1 MTTGQ
6 QNTITIN
13 VQANTQQAQQQVT
26 QLQSGVQNVGNAA
39 QQTAQRTETAFE
51 KLKKKIKETLTSVS
65 GLQGVFE
72 TIMGGAV
79 IKSMGEAIKSVESLS
94 NQLSVLRQN
103 AKFEGIA
110 QDFEDISQITGGLA
124 NQFDMVG
131 GVSRALAFNIDLSG
145 GKLKELIEVAQKTA
159 IVMGTD
165 LKTAFDDLITGVS
178 RGSVPILDNLGI
190 VISLED
196 ANQKFAQSLGKAT
209 DQMTK
214 AEKTTA
220 LLNEVITKLKE
231 NTANVDLTQLEQSG
245 TKAVK
250 IMEDALQQAKKSI
263 VNTFVDM
270 GMTIGEGFANA
281 TSSSEEKL
289 NNYIADLRAKREADF
304 KKQFGDLIK
313 WMESQTNRFKTGII
327 DGENEQISSAQN
339 LANQFDFNRFKT
351 DEELDAEAEKKKQ
364 NKFKKIQKK
373 YDDTQDL
380 IKKNNEKIA
389 KLNSETA
396 AIWLKSEEFGM
407 SEIEKLQN
415 KINNIQEQKKK
426 LGSDKVGQA
435 ELEKLKADE
444 FLLNQELAK
453 AEIKLEREKQLEKQ
467 KAIKETYDI
476 DNELSQ
482 QKKDYEQKLRDE
494 DKKARDNDLKEKEKY
509 FNMFQSLA
517 SQSIDAIFEG
527 NADAFLENLL
537 NFANSFG
544 TTLIMDG
551 IKTLWMGNAQN
562 ALFPGLGASATA
574 VGASEIAIGTA
585 MKAGAYLGG
594 SFSGGTSSSE
604 GSSATE
610 KSQSNQP
617 LVLNVTTSLFGSEKQ
632 ARKELNGLMRG

>member
-6 QNTITIN
+6 QNTIVIN

-39 QQTAQRTETAFE
+39 QQTAQRTETAFD

-94 NQLSVLRQN
+94 NQITVLRQN

-110 QDFEDISQITGGLA
+110 QDFDNISQITGGFA

-131 GVSRALAFNIDLSG
+131 SVSRALAFNIDLSG
-145 GKLKELIEVAQKTA
+145 GKLKDLIEVAQKTS

-190 VISLED
+190 VVSLDD
-196 ANQKFAQSLGKAT
+196 ANQKFAQSLGKT
-209 DQMTK
+209 TEQMTK

-250 IMEDALQQAKKSI
+250 IMEDGLQQAKKFIIES
-263 VNTFVDM
+263 FVDV
-270 GMTIGEGFANA
+270 GVTIGESIGEA
-281 TSSSEEKL
+281 SLSVEEKMATFL
-289 NNYIADLRAKREADF
+289 ADIVAKREADF

-313 WMESQTNRFKTGII
+313 WMESQTNRFETGII

-339 LANQFDFNRFKT
+339 LANQFDFNRLKT
-351 DEELDAEAEKKKQ
+351 DEEIDAEAEKKKQ

-389 KLNSETA
+389 KLNTETA
-396 AIWLKSEEFGM
+396 SIWLKSEEFGM

-415 KINNIQEQKKK
+415 RISNIQEQKKA
-426 LGSDKVGQA
+426 LGADKVGQA
-435 ELEKLKADE
+435 QLEKLKAEE

-453 AEIKLEREKQLEKQ
+453 AEIDIEKEKQLEKQ

-476 DNELSQ
+476 DNQLAQ

-494 DKKARDNDLKEKEKY
+494 NKKAQDIDLKEKEKY
-509 FNMFQSLA
+509 FNMFQSIA

-562 ALFPGLGASATA
+562 ALFPGLGSSATA

-594 SFSGGTSSSE
+594 SFSGSNSSE

-617 LVLNVTTSLFGSEKQ
+617 LILNVTTSLFGGEKE
-632 ARKELNGLMRG
+632 AKKELNKIMRG

>member
-6 QNTITIN
+6 QNTIVIN

-39 QQTAQRTETAFE
+39 QQTAQRTETAFD

-94 NQLSVLRQN
+94 NQITVLRQN

-110 QDFEDISQITGGLA
+110 QDFDNISQITGGLA

-131 GVSRALAFNIDLSG
+131 SVSKALAFNIDLSG
-145 GKLKELIEVAQKTA
+145 GKLKDLIEVAQKTS

-165 LKTAFDDLITGVS
+165 LKTAFDDLIVGVS

-190 VISLED
+190 TISLDD
-196 ANQKFAQSLGKAT
+196 ANQKFAQSLGKT
-209 DQMTK
+209 TEQMTK

-250 IMEDALQQAKKSI
+250 IMEDSLQRAKKFIIES
-263 VNTFVDM
+263 FVDI
-270 GMTIGEGFANA
+270 GVTIGESIGEA
-281 TSSSEEKL
+281 SLSVEEKMATFL
-289 NNYIADLRAKREADF
+289 ADIVAKREADF

-351 DEELDAEAEKKKQ
+351 DEEIDAEAEKKKQ
-364 NKFKKIQKK
+364 NQFKKIQKK

-389 KLNSETA
+389 KLNTETA
-396 AIWLKSEEFGM
+396 LIWLKSEEFGM

-415 KINNIQEQKKK
+415 KISNIQEQKKA

-435 ELEKLKADE
+435 ELEKLKAQE

-453 AEIKLEREKQLEKQ
+453 AEIDIEKEKQLEKQ

-476 DNELSQ
+476 DNQLAQ

-494 DKKARDNDLKEKEKY
+494 NKKAQDIDLKEKEKY
-509 FNMFQSLA
+509 FNMFQSIA

-594 SFSGGTSSSE
+594 SFSGSNSSE

-610 KSQSNQP
+610 QSQSNQP
-617 LVLNVTTSLFGSEKQ
+617 LVLNVTTSLFGGEKE
-632 ARKELNGLMRG
+632 AKKELNKIMRG

>member
-6 QNTITIN
+6 QNTIIIN

-110 QDFEDISQITGGLA
+110 QDFESISQITGGLA

-131 GVSRALAFNIDLSG
+131 SVSKALAFNIDLSG
-145 GKLKELIEVAQKTA
+145 GKLKELIQVAQKTA

-165 LKTAFDDLITGVS
+165 VKTAFDDLIVGVS

-190 VISLED
+190 TISLDD
-196 ANQKFAQSLGKAT
+196 ANQKFAQSLGKTT

-263 VNTFVDM
+263 VNTFVDI
-270 GMTIGEGFANA
+270 GVTIGEDFAKA
-281 TSSSEEKL
+281 TLSSEEIL
-289 NNYIADLRAKREADF
+289 SNYMADLRAKREADF

-364 NKFKKIQKK
+364 NQFKKIQKK

-453 AEIKLEREKQLEKQ
+453 AEINLEREKQLEKQ

-494 DKKARDNDLKEKEKY
+494 NKKAQDMDLKEKEKY
-509 FNMFQSLA
+509 FNMFQSIA

-594 SFSGGTSSSE
+594 SFSGATSSSE

-617 LVLNVTTSLFGSEKQ
+617 LILNVTTSLFGSEKQ